1 VNEVAKR
8 RSKIAWLVVVGL
20 VALACGAR
28 QNPAERAESARP
40 AVLALS
46 AGRFDEAAR
55 DADDALGADPDNS
68 RARAVRAIAVWV
80 RAADDLV
87 EIVLNAAMS
96 LSRGR
101 LDVPRTR
108 DALASVE
115 ARLERVDADLA
126 VAAKDPTLALP
137 LCIACWKGDWNH
149 DGRADRRDE
158 RLLEIEYDA
167 NGEPIDEG
175 DPRRR
180 PTFRFDIGDAHWAR
194 AMVAFQRAAL
204 DLVLAYRWSDVADF
218 ERHGERHELV
228 VHLDDRGR
236 VGAARD
242 RILEGLDHSDRA
254 RLAYLAE
261 TDDDREWVPSPR
273 QKDHP
278 IPFRVDAEL
287 YATWEAV
294 VGDVRRLVRS
304 EEGIDV
310 RELLEL
316 SGDRVKARGF
326 IDVGKLLSSPEDR
339 HVDVAA
345 ILDSR
350 DDPQPALRAMFGS
363 AYVQR
368 MPPSRLTQRLARM
381 AEDVRRGDEL
391 LGKKLRYLVW
401 LN

>member
-1 VNEVAKR
+1 VAKY
-8 RSKIAWLVVVGL
+8 RSKLACLVVVGL
-20 VALACGAR
+20 VVAACGAR
-28 QNPAERAESARP
+28 QNPEQRAESARP
-40 AVLALS
+40 AVAALS

-55 DADDALGADPDNS
+55 DAEDALRADPDNS
-68 RARAVRAIAVWV
+68 KARAVRAIAVWV

-87 EIVLNAAMS
+87 ELVINAAMS

-108 DALASVE
+108 DALANVE

-149 DGRADRRDE
+149 DGRVDRRDE

-167 NGEPIDEG
+167 NGEPLDDG

-180 PTFRFDIGDAHWAR
+180 PTFRFDVGDAHWAR
-194 AMVAFQRAAL
+194 AMIAFQRAAL
-204 DLVLAYRWSDVADF
+204 DLVLAYRWSDVVEFAAARDL
-218 ERHGERHELV
+218 ERHELV
-228 VHLDDRGR
+228 VHLDDPGR

-254 RLAYLAE
+254 RRAYLAE

-278 IPFRVDAEL
+278 IPFRVDPEL
-287 YATWEAV
+287 YATWEAI

-310 RELLEL
+310 HDLLEL
-316 SGDRVKARGF
+316 AGERGRARGF

-339 HVDVAA
+339 RVDVAA
-345 ILDSR
+345 VVDGH
-350 DDPQPALRAMFGS
+350 DDPQPALRAMFGT
-363 AYVQR
+363 AYVPR
-368 MPPSRLTQRLARM
+368 MRASPLTQRLARM
-381 AEDVRRGDEL
+381 AQEVRRGDEL
-391 LGKKLRYLVW
+391 LAKKLRYLFW